1 MLMLLAILPAVVL
14 MVFLW
19 RMDTI
24 EKEPRGLLAKLFA
37 FGALTVVS
45 AIVLGIIGTECIL
58 SLLIP
63 GSLVYLLVDN
73 FLITAL
79 VEEGGKYFVLKRL
92 TWNHPAFDYTFDA
105 VVYAVT
111 ASLGFATLENIAY
124 VLDSDLG
131 TALMRA
137 ILSVPGHAIDGLF
150 MGSFYGAAK
159 LCERMGDQKGKKQNL
174 RRALWVPVLI
184 HGFYDFCLE
193 SESGFL
199 LLTFLVFEVFITVTA
214 YRRVKRLSREDQPL

>member
-1 MLMLLAILPAVVL
+1 MRLYTIGIDLGTSAVKLL
-14 MVFLW
+14 
-19 RMDTI
+19 
-24 EKEPRGLLAKLFA
+24 
-37 FGALTVVS
+37 
-45 AIVLGIIGTECIL
+45 
-58 SLLIP
+58 
-63 GSLVYLLVDN
+63 
-73 FLITAL
+73 L

-199 LLTFLVFEVFITVTA
+199 LLAFLVFEVFITVTA
-214 YRRVKRLSREDQPL
+214 YLRVKRLSREDQPL